1 MYGTQA
7 RGRSRTVCR
16 GRGEYIQSIGF
27 SRFLHVMQVCR
38 AQANPVQVNEA
49 LNSMGIQIVALG
61 LIVHP
66 TASESMKQMPREEWE
81 LWRVHSKPI

>member
-1 MYGTQA
+1 
-7 RGRSRTVCR
+7 
-16 GRGEYIQSIGF
+16 
-27 SRFLHVMQVCR
+27 
-38 AQANPVQVNEA
+38 
-49 LNSMGIQIVALG
+49 MGIQIVALG